1 MTDEQTTQK
10 AEEKPI
16 EKIEEVKIPVM
27 GDDIDFTTPY
37 VEEDDKSADDKDKP
51 AEADKPEANEDE
63 NKDDDSFDIKSVDI
77 KGKWNDQEIPAYEML
92 EKALKFAKDNPD
104 DATVKDII
112 GNIQKAYDY
121 THVAESKKELKATKE
136 FVNAVQLENYA
147 LKYGEPPIEAVLDPL
162 ADINGEVEEIDGQK
176 TMVFNSRED
185 YQKYK
190 NAEKELIQNYQTVI
204 KNKNATQLENKA
216 MFEDF
221 SKKYPEVP
229 ISKLVEEVNT
239 YLNPTVTMGQVPF
252 PKDALEVFYK
262 GKNFDKLAE
271 DKVKEAVAKVYKELD
286 IKQGKSEKTI
296 SNATKAKVVEKDDY
310 DGGFDDALDNAGS
323 YI

>member
-10 AEEKPI
+10 AEEQPI
-16 EKIEEVKIPVM
+16 EKIEEVELPVM
-27 GDDIDFTTPY
+27 EEDIDFTTPY
-37 VEEDDKSADDKDKP
+37 EEEDDKSNPDKEKAVDTTQG
-51 AEADKPEANEDE
+51 E
-63 NKDDDSFDIKSVDI
+63 NKEDKTDDEPFDIKSVDI
-77 KGKWNDQEIPAYEML
+77 KGKWNDKEIPAYEML
-92 EKALKFAKDNPD
+92 EKALKFAKENPD
-104 DATVKDII
+104 DVTVKDII

-136 FVNAVQLENYA
+136 FINAVQLENYA

-204 KNKNATQLENKA
+204 KNKNATQQENKA

-271 DKVKEAVAKVYKELD
+271 EKVKEAVAKVYKELD

-296 SNATKAKVVEKDDY
+296 SNATKAKVIEKDDY
-310 DGGFDDALDNAGS
+310 DGGFDDALDNAGK
-323 YI
+323 YL